1 MEESLTSSHQPV
13 RTRLARP
20 RRRHSTIALAAGLAL
35 LLPCPAQGQVMV
47 VGTPHLSR
55 LQPTPTAGQL
65 LAVIGRLA
73 AFAPTLVCIEAIP
86 GERVQQFAANP
97 NEYGELLATFARD
110 AVRLAPEQQLRLSV
124 DGRGAREEARTLERQ
139 PGALD
144 PATRMR
150 LIALQLAGYEPWSA
164 VLNWTM
170 LTDAERESAQERL
183 GRDAAERLGTLSVS
197 PNEIA
202 SVAIPLARRMGHRR
216 LCAADIFADELAVQS
231 LERELLPLLQDSTIA
246 RTLDALNARQAT
258 HWRTDRPD
266 GLVTLFHWMNSD
278 EYATMDRGAEWEPF
292 ARGAAPHDAGKRRLA
307 LWHARNSDIA
317 AHVFRAAA
325 SAEGARTLLII
336 GASHRPFIEQALRA
350 QPWVDVVPAAD
361 RLVP

>member
-1 MEESLTSSHQPV
+1 MEEPLKSNQQLG
-13 RTRLARP
+13 RTRLTQPLQRIF
-20 RRRHSTIALAAGLAL
+20 TIALVGGLAL
-35 LLPCPAQGQVMV
+35 LPPSAAQGQVMV

-55 LQPTPTAGQL
+55 LQPAPSAEQL
-65 LAVIGRLA
+65 LELIARLA
-73 AFAPTLVCIEAIP
+73 AFAPTLVCVEAIP

-97 NEYGELLATFARD
+97 HEYGELLATFARD

-144 PATRMR
+144 PAARVR

-183 GRDAAERLGTLSVS
+183 GRDAAERLRTLSAS

-202 SVAIPLARRMGHRR
+202 AVAIPLARRMGHRR

-231 LERELLPLLQDSTIA
+231 LEPALLPLLRDTTIA

-258 HWRTDRPD
+258 HWRPGRPD
-266 GLVTLFHWMNSD
+266 GLVTLYRWMNSD
-278 EYATMDRGAEWEPF
+278 EYATMDRRSQWEPF
-292 ARGAAPHDAGKRRLA
+292 ARSAAPHDAGKRRLA

-350 QPWVDVVPAAD
+350 QPWVGVVSAAD